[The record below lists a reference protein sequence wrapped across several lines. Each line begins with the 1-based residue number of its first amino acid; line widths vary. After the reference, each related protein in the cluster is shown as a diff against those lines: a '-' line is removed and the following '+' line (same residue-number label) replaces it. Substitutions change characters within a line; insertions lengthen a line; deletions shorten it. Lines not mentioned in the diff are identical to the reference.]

1 MPLSIPELAKR
12 LDVNESRARHLVQ
25 SGRIRGQRVGGRWLV
40 DEADAAQYQPGA
52 PAGRP
57 LSERSAW
64 LFALAVCNA
73 EESGFRRWLK
83 ASPVEKHRTNQ
94 RLERWIDASLS
105 LPLLRSLLA
114 QRADRLEYSAS
125 PSDIPDLKKDPRLR
139 PSGVSHPDAG
149 LLANSE
155 LEAYVNRDDVDSL
168 VKDWFLVASKPGQR
182 ANVVL
187 HVAEEVPDV
196 LPLIIVAADLAERPG
211 AREQQA
217 ARALLRSIHAH

>member
-1 MPLSIPELAKR
+1 MPLSIPDLAKR
-12 LDVNESRARHLVQ
+12 LNVNESRARYLVQ
-25 SGRIRGQRVGGRWLV
+25 SGRIPGQRVGGRWV
-40 DEADAAQYQPGA
+40 VEEADAAKYQPGA

-64 LFALAVCNA
+64 LFALAA
-73 EESGFRRWLK
+73 SDLDDFSRAL
-83 ASPVEKHRTNQ
+83 ADISPVERHRTKQ
-94 RLERWIDASLS
+94 RVARWADDDIS

-114 QRADRLEYSAS
+114 QRADRCEYLAS
-125 PSDIPDLKKDPRLR
+125 PSDIADLMKDQRVR

-155 LEAYVNRDDVDSL
+155 LEAYVNRDDVDGL
-168 VKDWFLVASKPGQR
+168 VKDWFLVESKAGQR

-187 HVAEEVPDV
+187 HVAKEVPDV
-196 LPLIIVAADLAERPG
+196 LPLIMVAADLAERPG

-217 ARALLRSIHAH
+217 ARALVRSIHAH